1 MSKASWRKCESQRV
15 HRLRRRRCHF
25 TLPARPSFCTAVC
38 GSLDD
43 ARTQVWQYFHSRALD
58 TFLTAISIACSSPP
72 PTPTPTLSFIALAC
86 SVYVLLFS
94 PVVLPTLVF
103 FFRFITDA
111 HFYFHLSASSKSFLP
126 LAAYS
131 SILSVDSGRYARGEK
146 REKRGE

>member
-15 HRLRRRRCHF
+15 HRLRRRCHF
-25 TLPARPSFCTAVC
+25 TLPARPSFCTDVC

-43 ARTQVWQYFHSRALD
+43 ARTQVWQYFHSRALG
-58 TFLTAISIACSSPP
+58 TFLTAISIACSFPP
-72 PTPTPTLSFIALAC
+72 LPRPDPIFHCFS
-86 SVYVLLFS
+86 LFGLCPLVS
-94 PVVLPTLVF
+94 PVALPTLVF
-103 FFRFITDA
+103 FFQFITDA